1 MTYKRDLFCAENMN
15 FKKEI
20 ERLKVMGASDKDIEE
35 VIIEIL
41 GARFHVNA
49 VAFKSIVYVRN
60 YEWRRRYN
68 NKHGGF
74 EKELLDVPKSI
85 NPNISDEERRRLAKK
100 YKIFTDFFF
109 RKSKMSAMRLAEKH
123 GCVRGNIY
131 AYFKQ
136 YLKILRHP
144 RSKQEI
150 YQRLLERVMN
160 QN

>member
-1 MTYKRDLFCAENMN
+1 MTIKRDLFCPENMD
-15 FKKEI
+15 FGKEI
-20 ERLKVMGASDKDIEE
+20 ERMKGMGASDKDIEE

-41 GARFHVNA
+41 GARLHVSA

-68 NKHGGF
+68 IKNGGF

-85 NPNISDEERRRLAKK
+85 NPKISVEERRTLVKE

-109 RKSKMSAMRLAEKH
+109 RKSKMSVVQLVEKH

-131 AYFKQ
+131 AHIKQ